1 MFRKFAIFYA
11 CPYEEYT
18 VIQIV
23 SFEISYVIPC
33 LESVSLENPFYY
45 LEFVFLEIVSSEN
58 PAYDLEFVYL
68 ANPEAATS
76 SKPHSPLRHH
86 LNTAL
91 TPMMMMMK
99 TKMLMMKTM
108 MLMMKTKIPSE
119 MVVALR

>member
-1 MFRKFAIFYA
+1 MHSPDAG
-11 CPYEEYT
+11 P
-18 VIQIV
+18 VLL
-23 SFEISYVIPC
+23 

-45 LEFVFLEIVSSEN
+45 LELVFLQIVSSEN

-99 TKMLMMKTM
+99 TKMLMMKTI

-119 MVVALR
+119 MEGGSNALGGMRGMAGL